1 MTNRLLIALVA
12 TAAVGCAEP
21 TDPLENLPVYPG
33 WFLSTVDGAYPP
45 IPEGNG
51 GSLLRAGFAF
61 REYTVTGPGQGS
73 GVVTYA
79 RHVLRDGVLDP
90 TIVDLDFTI
99 GGGTLRI
106 NLCPRLSA
114 CIAVVGTE
122 LVGPVAGGTA
132 PLVLTEYLGGQAGP
146 VLRFHAALPD

>member
-1 MTNRLLIALVA
+1 MRIRVLMAVMA
-12 TAAVGCAEP
+12 MAAVGCNEP
-21 TDPLENLPVYPG
+21 TDPLESLPVYPG

-45 IPEGNG
+45 IPDGNG
-51 GSLLRAGFAF
+51 GSLLSAGLAF

-79 RHVLRDGVLDP
+79 RHVLRNGVLEP
-90 TIVDLDFTI
+90 AIVDLDFTI

-106 NLCPRLSA
+106 NLCPRLAA
-114 CIAVVGTE
+114 CIAVVDAA
-122 LVGPVAGGTA
+122 LVGPVSGGTA
-132 PLVLTEYLGGQAGP
+132 PLVLTEYLGGHAGA